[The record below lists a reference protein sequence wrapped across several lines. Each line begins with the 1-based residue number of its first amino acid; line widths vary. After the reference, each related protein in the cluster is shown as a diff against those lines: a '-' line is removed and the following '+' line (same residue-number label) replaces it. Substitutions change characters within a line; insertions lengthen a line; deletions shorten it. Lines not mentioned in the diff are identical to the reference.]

1 MFLFL
6 FNWENALSNV
16 PISAALVQT
25 VLTGANRYQEVLVSG
40 FAATWKYSR
49 LRRIAP
55 IRKREYTSL
64 HNTVKCTAIWLFAT
78 IALIEWSA
86 ASARLSPRL
95 DHVREGLWLISWL

>member
-40 FAATWKYSR
+40 FAATWKI
-49 LRRIAP
+49 LPIAP
-55 IRKREYTSL
+55 HRANSQKRIYQLAQYRKMHCNLAFR
-64 HNTVKCTAIWLFAT
+64 NN
-78 IALIEWSA
+78 SA
-86 ASARLSPRL
+86 N
-95 DHVREGLWLISWL
+95 